1 MSLARLAKAHRPVV
15 LTVLWRHTQDA
26 AFYWQQLDSSLTEPG
41 RRAERLLHFSR
52 LLAAHL
58 EGLEAAGSAGLAATR
73 EALTRWRKPG
83 EAFAAARA
91 AIALPIGPEQSE
103 ALDAV
108 LAAVARLPDLLLR
121 GLISALAWAPSAQA
135 VPWLRQALS
144 SGDVVQRVAS
154 LRAHALR
161 DLPVPDW
168 LQQAQHA
175 SPFVRA
181 AACRCAPQQALPLL
195 TSSLAA
201 DADLMVRAES
211 VLAWARLVPLAERS
225 VEGATEAA
233 SLLWRCV
240 AEQLAVL
247 AAATGWNRLQAQRR
261 LARWLR
267 HLAWLAPLGHPGVP
281 QLLAQLP
288 PRLALDFVLHHG
300 DPVQLALVLSTL
312 NHPHQARW
320 AGWVWQCLT
329 GVNIAATGLALPDPP
344 VDLDAPLTTAQ
355 HDADHGLP
363 LPDPAAVSAHPAS
376 RISAVCLPAGQRL
389 LMGQPVEAHAL
400 RALLD
405 PAADQPQALRFVAAH
420 ALAQLHPAYA
430 LNLRASPEVQ
440 AAQLSRMGVQVGA

>member
-1 MSLARLAKAHRPVV
+1 MPLVR
-15 LTVLWRHTQDA
+15 RHAEDA
-26 AFYWQQLDSSLTEPG
+26 AHLWTQLDTAAAATHLSGL
-41 RRAERLLHFSR
+41 RAADFASR
-52 LLAAHL
+52 LDAHL
-58 EGLEAAGSAGLAATR
+58 EGLQVAGNAATPLTQ

-83 EAFAAARA
+83 EAFAAAHA
-91 AIALPIGPEQSE
+91 AIALPVGPDQTE

-108 LAAVARLPDLLLR
+108 LGVVAKLPDLLLR
-121 GLISALAWAPSAQA
+121 GLISALAWAPAAQSE
-135 VPWLRQALS
+135 PWRCRALS
-144 SGDVVQRVAS
+144 SNDPIERVAA

-161 DLPVPDW
+161 GLPVPDW
-168 LQQAQHA
+168 LQQAQHQ

-181 AACRCAPQQALPLL
+181 AACRCAPLQALPLL

-201 DADLMVRAES
+201 DPDRMVRAES
-211 VLAWARLVPLAERS
+211 VLAWVRLVPLSERDPDA
-225 VEGATEAA
+225 ATQAA
-233 SLLWRCV
+233 SLLWHCV
-240 AEQLAVL
+240 AEQLAGL
-247 AAATGWNRLQAQRR
+247 AATTGWNRLQAQRR

-281 QLLAQLP
+281 QLLNQLP
-288 PRLALDFVLHHG
+288 ARLALDFVLHHG
-300 DPVQLALVLSTL
+300 DPAELPFVWQAMS
-312 NHPHQARW
+312 HPEQSRW

-329 GVNIAATGLALPDPP
+329 GVDLAATGLTLPDPP

-355 HDADHGLP
+355 QDADHGLP
-363 LPDPAAVSAHPAS
+363 LPNPASVKAHPAAQPAS
-376 RISAVCLPAGQRL
+376 RTGPPAGQRQ
-389 LMGQPVEAHAL
+389 LMGQPMQAQAL